1 MMLATYHELGLT
13 QVFRAGGAGAV
24 GAMAFG
30 TAAVPRV
37 DKIVGPGN
45 TYVQLAKR
53 ALAGCVGID
62 GFLGPSEILVR
73 GDETGHGGFI
83 ASHLVAQAEHDPGSC
98 YLLTTS
104 QALADQVVKE
114 LERQTAILGRSK
126 AITSAL
132 NER

>member
-53 ALAGCVGID
+53 ALAGCVGLD
-62 GFLGPSEILVR
+62 GFLGPSEIVTLA
-73 GDETGHGGFI
+73 DETANPTFI
-83 ASHLVAQAEHDPGSC
+83 AADLIAQAEHDPGSC
-98 YLLTTS
+98 FLLTTS
-104 QALADQVVKE
+104 EKLAAAVSAE
-114 LERQTAILGRSK
+114 LV
-126 AITSAL
+126 
-132 NER
+132 